1 MGDPPTA
8 AVLTEPASRTSIVY
22 VYYFHR
28 TFRCI
33 SCQMMEDLAAQTM
46 EQHFVQ
52 QTQKGRVVWM
62 TVNIDEPEGKAL
74 GQPFN
79 ARGSELV
86 VARMEDGVCKDSKR
100 LDEIW
105 GLKDQPEVF
114 SQVLVDEIKA
124 RLTPVQSR

>member
-1 MGDPPTA
+1 
-8 AVLTEPASRTSIVY
+8 
-22 VYYFHR
+22 
-28 TFRCI
+28 
-33 SCQMMEDLAAQTM
+33 MMEDLAAQTM